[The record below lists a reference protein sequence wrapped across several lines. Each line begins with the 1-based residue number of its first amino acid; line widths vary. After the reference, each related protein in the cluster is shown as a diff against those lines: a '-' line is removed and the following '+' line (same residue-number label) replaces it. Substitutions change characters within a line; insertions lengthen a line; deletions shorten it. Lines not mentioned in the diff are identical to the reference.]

1 MNEWSN
7 MSNMEIRQ
15 KMESMIL
22 EYESIKNKINK
33 LINNLDKLDIEYDNA
48 KKEIERRGKK

>member
-1 MNEWSN
+1 MMNWNN
-7 MSNMEIRQ
+7 MSNMEIKQ
-15 KMESMIL
+15 KMESMVL

-33 LINNLDKLDIEYDNA
+33 LINNLDKLDIDYDNA

>member
-1 MNEWSN
+1 MNWNN

-15 KMESMIL
+15 KMESMTL

-33 LINNLDKLDIEYDNA
+33 LINELDILDIEYDKA
-48 KKEIERRGKK
+48 KKEIEKRSKK

>member
-1 MNEWSN
+1 MNWNN
-7 MSNMEIRQ
+7 MSNMEIKQ
-15 KMESMIL
+15 KMESMVL

-33 LINNLDKLDIEYDNA
+33 LINNLDKLDIDYDNA